1 MREGLCALQAMG
13 TGKAKAGGSGA
24 GGGPSTKAAAAAPCV
39 KAESSGETSPSK
51 AESSGEADIALEGS
65 PSSTLPPESAELST
79 VEDAALPAAEVDSE
93 TQPAGTTKK
102 EKERHRK
109 AQQSARKVE
118 EVKEA
123 LEKAMAS
130 MAERVARCVRLL

>member
-1 MREGLCALQAMG
+1 MGALQTKSKG
-13 TGKAKAGGSGA
+13 KGKAKAGGSGA

-39 KAESSGETSPSK
+39 TAESSGETSPSK

-65 PSSTLPPESAELST
+65 PSSTLPPESAELDT

-109 AQQSARKVE
+109 AQQSVRKAE
-118 EVKEA
+118 EVKGA

-130 MAERVARCVRLL
+130 MAERVARYVRLL

>member
-1 MREGLCALQAMG
+1 LGAPQAKDK
-13 TGKAKAGGSGA
+13 GKAKAGGSGA
-24 GGGPSTKAAAAAPCV
+24 GGGPSTKAAAAAPGPSV

-51 AESSGEADIALEGS
+51 AESSGEADIALEDS
-65 PSSTLPPESAELST
+65 PSSTLPPESAELDT

-109 AQQSARKVE
+109 AQQSVRKAE
-118 EVKEA
+118 EVKET
-123 LEKAMAS
+123 LKKAMAS

>member
-1 MREGLCALQAMG
+1 
-13 TGKAKAGGSGA
+13 
-24 GGGPSTKAAAAAPCV
+24 V

-79 VEDAALPAAEVDSE
+79 VEDAALPAAEV

-109 AQQSARKVE
+109 AQQSLRKAE
-118 EVKEA
+118 EVKET